1 MEVRGKCL
9 FRPRRSN
16 TTLTVVRRCLIH
28 NSHHVSI
35 QRLPPGN
42 EEARVT
48 VGTGTEVQSVAKCSI
63 FRFHSLL
70 QQPHFSPAPAASRH
84 RAHTRSNF
92 SGSRSVS
99 MTRARSGSPWRHSP
113 PSWPTHATVPGR
125 REGDTRINHTSLNPE
140 GDTQSGKQPAARSSG
155 GLTNL
160 TCGRE
165 RRAVAE

>member
-9 FRPRRSN
+9 FRQQPRSN

-63 FRFHSLL
+63 FHFHSLL

-113 PSWPTHATVPGR
+113 PSWPTHATVPGG
-125 REGDTRINHTSLNPE
+125 REGGYKNKPHFIESRGRHAIGKATCCTVIRRLNEP
-140 GDTQSGKQPAARSSG
+140 D
-155 GLTNL
+155 
-160 TCGRE
+160 
-165 RRAVAE
+165 VW